1 MLTARDVMVKTFH
14 TLSPKLSIE
23 EAAKLFKKASEQEQR
38 KIFGMIVTDESGR
51 LIGMMSMYD
60 ILLFIRPK
68 HVQVWGMM
76 EDINIAGLMEDIC
89 SRAKS
94 VLVEDIMTTDLTTV
108 TPDTSIMFIL
118 DLMITKHI
126 RRIPVLMDG
135 RVEGIVYISDLFFRL
150 INELAP

>member
-1 MLTARDVMVKTFH
+1 MLTARDVMVRTFH

-23 EAAKLFKKASEQEQR
+23 EAAKLFKTASELEQR
-38 KIFGMIVTDESGR
+38 RIFGLIVTDQSGR

-76 EDINIAGLMEDIC
+76 EDINIAGLMEEIC

-94 VLVEDIMTTDLTTV
+94 VLVEDIMTTDLITV
-108 TPDTSIMFIL
+108 TPDTSVMFIL
-118 DLMITKHI
+118 DIMITKHI
-126 RRIPVLMDG
+126 RRIPVVEDG
-135 RVEGIVYISDLFFRL
+135 KVEGIVYISDLFFNL

>member
-1 MLTARDVMVKTFH
+1 MLTARDVMVRTFH

-23 EAAKLFKKASEQEQR
+23 EAAKLFKTASELEQR
-38 KIFGMIVTDESGR
+38 RIFGLIVTDQSGR

-76 EDINIAGLMEDIC
+76 EDINIAGLMEEIC

-94 VLVEDIMTTDLTTV
+94 VLVEDIMTTDLITV
-108 TPDTSIMFIL
+108 TPDTSVMFIL
-118 DLMITKHI
+118 DIMITRHI
-126 RRIPVLMDG
+126 RRIPVVEDG
-135 RVEGIVYISDLFFRL
+135 KVEGIVYISDLFFNL

>member
-1 MLTARDVMVKTFH
+1 MLTARDVMVRTFH

-23 EAAKLFKKASEQEQR
+23 EAAKLFKTASELEQR
-38 KIFGMIVTDESGR
+38 RIFGLIVTDQSGR

-76 EDINIAGLMEDIC
+76 EDINIAGLMEEIC

-94 VLVEDIMTTDLTTV
+94 VLVEDIMTTDLITV
-108 TPDTSIMFIL
+108 TPDTSVMFML
-118 DLMITKHI
+118 DIMITKHI
-126 RRIPVLMDG
+126 RRIPVVEDG
-135 RVEGIVYISDLFFRL
+135 KVEGIVYISDLFFNL

>member
-1 MLTARDVMVKTFH
+1 MLTARDVMVRTFH
-14 TLSPKLSIE
+14 SLSPKLSIE
-23 EAAKLFKKASEQEQR
+23 EAAKLFKKASELER
-38 KIFGMIVTDESGR
+38 RRIFGLIVTDQSGR

-76 EDINIAGLMEDIC
+76 EDINIAGLMEEIC

-94 VLVEDIMTTDLTTV
+94 VLVEDIMTTDLITV
-108 TPDTSIMFIL
+108 TPDTSVMFIL
-118 DLMITKHI
+118 DIMITRHI
-126 RRIPVLMDG
+126 RRIPVVEDG
-135 RVEGIVYISDLFFRL
+135 KVEGIVYISDLFFNL

>member
-1 MLTARDVMVKTFH
+1 MLTARDVMVRTFH
-14 TLSPKLSIE
+14 SLSPKLSIE
-23 EAAKLFKKASEQEQR
+23 EAAKLFKTASELEQR
-38 KIFGMIVTDESGR
+38 RIFGLIVTDQSGR

-76 EDINIAGLMEDIC
+76 EDINIAGLMEEIC

-94 VLVEDIMTTDLTTV
+94 VLVEDIMTTDLITV
-108 TPDTSIMFIL
+108 TPDTSVMFIL
-118 DLMITKHI
+118 DIMITRHI
-126 RRIPVLMDG
+126 RRIPVVEDG
-135 RVEGIVYISDLFFRL
+135 KVEGIVYISDLFFNL

>member
-1 MLTARDVMVKTFH
+1 MLTARDVMVRTFH

-23 EAAKLFKKASEQEQR
+23 EAAKLFKKTSELEQR
-38 KIFGMIVTDESGR
+38 RIFGMIVIDQSGR

-76 EDINIAGLMEDIC
+76 EDINIAGLMEEIC

-94 VLVEDIMTTDLTTV
+94 VLVEDIMTTDLITV
-108 TPDTSIMFIL
+108 TPDTSVMFIL
-118 DLMITKHI
+118 DIMITKHI
-126 RRIPVLMDG
+126 RRIPVIENG
-135 RVEGIVYISDLFFRL
+135 KVEGIVYLSDLFFRL
-150 INELAP
+150 IDELAP

>member
-1 MLTARDVMVKTFH
+1 MLTARDVMVRTFH

-38 KIFGMIVTDESGR
+38 KIFGMIVTDQSGL

-126 RRIPVLMDG
+126 RRIPVLKDG

>member
-1 MLTARDVMVKTFH
+1 MLTARDVMVSTFH

-23 EAAKLFKKASEQEQR
+23 EAAKLFKTASELEQR
-38 KIFGMIVTDESGR
+38 RIFGLIVTDQSGR

-76 EDINIAGLMEDIC
+76 EDINIAGLMEEIC

-94 VLVEDIMTTDLTTV
+94 VLVEDIMTTDLITV
-108 TPDTSIMFIL
+108 TPDTSVMFIL
-118 DLMITKHI
+118 DIMITKHI
-126 RRIPVLMDG
+126 RRIPVVEDG
-135 RVEGIVYISDLFFRL
+135 KVEGIVYISDLFFNL

>member
-1 MLTARDVMVKTFH
+1 MLTARDVMVRTFH

-23 EAAKLFKKASEQEQR
+23 EAAKLFKTASELEQR
-38 KIFGMIVTDESGR
+38 RIFGLIVTDQSGR

-76 EDINIAGLMEDIC
+76 EDINIAGLMEEIC

-94 VLVEDIMTTDLTTV
+94 VLVEDIMTTDLITV
-108 TPDTSIMFIL
+108 TPDTSVMFIL
-118 DLMITKHI
+118 DVMITRHI
-126 RRIPVLMDG
+126 RRIPVVEDG
-135 RVEGIVYISDLFFRL
+135 KVEGIVYISDLFFNL

>member
-1 MLTARDVMVKTFH
+1 MLTARDVMVRTFH

-23 EAAKLFKKASEQEQR
+23 EAAKLFKTASELEQR
-38 KIFGMIVTDESGR
+38 RIFGLIVTDQSGR

-76 EDINIAGLMEDIC
+76 DDINIAGLMEEIC

-94 VLVEDIMTTDLTTV
+94 VLVEDIMTTDLITV
-108 TPDTSIMFIL
+108 TPDTSVMFIL
-118 DLMITKHI
+118 DIMITKHI
-126 RRIPVLMDG
+126 RRIPVVEDG
-135 RVEGIVYISDLFFRL
+135 KVEGIVYISDLFFNL

>member
-1 MLTARDVMVKTFH
+1 MLTARDVMVRTFH

-23 EAAKLFKKASEQEQR
+23 EAAKLFKTASELEQR
-38 KIFGMIVTDESGR
+38 RIFGLIVTDQSGR

-76 EDINIAGLMEDIC
+76 EDINIAGLMEEIC

-94 VLVEDIMTTDLTTV
+94 VLVEDIMTTDLITV
-108 TPDTSIMFIL
+108 TPDTSVMFIL
-118 DLMITKHI
+118 DIMITKHI
-126 RRIPVLMDG
+126 RRIPVIEDG
-135 RVEGIVYISDLFFRL
+135 KVEGIVYISDLFFNL

>member
-1 MLTARDVMVKTFH
+1 MLAARDVMVRTFH

-23 EAAKLFKKASEQEQR
+23 EAAKLFKTASELEQR
-38 KIFGMIVTDESGR
+38 RIFGLIVTDQSGR

-76 EDINIAGLMEDIC
+76 EDINIAGLMEEIC

-94 VLVEDIMTTDLTTV
+94 VLVEDIMTTDLITV
-108 TPDTSIMFIL
+108 TPDTSVMFIL
-118 DLMITKHI
+118 DIMITKHI
-126 RRIPVLMDG
+126 RRIPVIENG
-135 RVEGIVYISDLFFRL
+135 KVEGIVYISDLFFNL

>member
-1 MLTARDVMVKTFH
+1 MLTARDVMVRTFH

-23 EAAKLFKKASEQEQR
+23 EAAKLFKTASEREQR
-38 KIFGMIVTDESGR
+38 RIFGLIVTDPSGR

-76 EDINIAGLMEDIC
+76 EDINVAGLMEEIC

-94 VLVEDIMTTDLTTV
+94 VLVEDIMTTDLITV
-108 TPDTSIMFIL
+108 TPDTSVMFIL
-118 DLMITKHI
+118 DIMITKHI
-126 RRIPVLMDG
+126 RRIPVIEDG
-135 RVEGIVYISDLFFRL
+135 KVEGIVYISDLFFNL

>member
-1 MLTARDVMVKTFH
+1 MLTARDVMVKSFH

-94 VLVEDIMTTDLTTV
+94 VLVEDIMTTDLITV

-118 DLMITKHI
+118 DIMITKHI
-126 RRIPVLMDG
+126 RRIPVLEG
-135 RVEGIVYISDLFFRL
+135 GKLEGIVYISDLFFRL

>member
-1 MLTARDVMVKTFH
+1 MLTARDVMVRKFH

-23 EAAKLFKKASEQEQR
+23 EAAKLFKTASELEQR
-38 KIFGMIVTDESGR
+38 RIFGLIVTDQSGR

-76 EDINIAGLMEDIC
+76 EDINIAGLMEEIC

-94 VLVEDIMTTDLTTV
+94 VLVEDIMTTDLITV
-108 TPDTSIMFIL
+108 TPDTSVMFIL
-118 DLMITKHI
+118 DIMITKHI
-126 RRIPVLMDG
+126 RRIPVIENG
-135 RVEGIVYISDLFFRL
+135 KVEGIVYISDLFFNL

>member
-1 MLTARDVMVKTFH
+1 MLTARDVMVRTFH

-23 EAAKLFKKASEQEQR
+23 EAAKLFKTASELEQR
-38 KIFGMIVTDESGR
+38 RIFGLIVTDQSGR

-76 EDINIAGLMEDIC
+76 EDINIAGLMEEIC
-89 SRAKS
+89 SRAKA
-94 VLVEDIMTTDLTTV
+94 VLVEDIMTTDLITV
-108 TPDTSIMFIL
+108 TPDTSVMFIL
-118 DLMITKHI
+118 DIMITKHI
-126 RRIPVLMDG
+126 RRIPVIEDG
-135 RVEGIVYISDLFFRL
+135 KVEGIVYISDLFFNL

>member
-1 MLTARDVMVKTFH
+1 MLTARDVMVRTFH

-23 EAAKLFKKASEQEQR
+23 EAAKLFKTASELEQR
-38 KIFGMIVTDESGR
+38 RIFGLIVTDQSGR

-76 EDINIAGLMEDIC
+76 DDINIAGLMEEIC

-94 VLVEDIMTTDLTTV
+94 VLVEDIMTTDLITV
-108 TPDTSIMFIL
+108 TPDTSVMFIL
-118 DLMITKHI
+118 DIMITRHI
-126 RRIPVLMDG
+126 RRIPVVEDG
-135 RVEGIVYISDLFFRL
+135 KVEGIVYISDLFFNL

>member
-1 MLTARDVMVKTFH
+1 MLTARDVMVRTFH
-14 TLSPKLSIE
+14 SLSPKLSIE
-23 EAAKLFKKASEQEQR
+23 EAAKLFKKASELER
-38 KIFGMIVTDESGR
+38 RRIFGLIVTDQSGR

-76 EDINIAGLMEDIC
+76 EDINIAGLMEEIC

-94 VLVEDIMTTDLTTV
+94 VLVEDIMTTDLITV
-108 TPDTSIMFIL
+108 TPDTSVMFIL
-118 DLMITKHI
+118 DIMITKHI
-126 RRIPVLMDG
+126 RRIPVIENG
-135 RVEGIVYISDLFFRL
+135 KVEGIVYISDLFFNL

>member
-126 RRIPVLMDG
+126 RRIPVLRDG

>member
-1 MLTARDVMVKTFH
+1 MLTARDVMVRTFH

-23 EAAKLFKKASEQEQR
+23 EAAKLFKTASELEQR
-38 KIFGMIVTDESGR
+38 RIFGLIVTDQSGR

-76 EDINIAGLMEDIC
+76 EDINIAGLMEEIC

-94 VLVEDIMTTDLTTV
+94 VLVEDIMTTDLITV
-108 TPDTSIMFIL
+108 TPDTSVMFML
-118 DLMITKHI
+118 DIMITKHI
-126 RRIPVLMDG
+126 RRIPVIENG
-135 RVEGIVYISDLFFRL
+135 KVEGIVYISDLFFNL

>member
-1 MLTARDVMVKTFH
+1 MLTARDVMVRTFH

-23 EAAKLFKKASEQEQR
+23 EAAKLFKTASELEQR
-38 KIFGMIVTDESGR
+38 RIFGLIVTDQSGR

-76 EDINIAGLMEDIC
+76 EDINIAGLMEEIC

-94 VLVEDIMTTDLTTV
+94 VLVEDIMTTDLITV
-108 TPDTSIMFIL
+108 TPDTSVMFIL
-118 DLMITKHI
+118 DIMITKHI
-126 RRIPVLMDG
+126 RRIPVVADG
-135 RVEGIVYISDLFFRL
+135 KVEGIVYISDLFFNL

>member
-1 MLTARDVMVKTFH
+1 MLTGRDVMVRTFH

-23 EAAKLFKKASEQEQR
+23 EAAKLFKTASELEQR
-38 KIFGMIVTDESGR
+38 RIFGLIVTDQSGR

-76 EDINIAGLMEDIC
+76 EDINIAGLMEEIC

-94 VLVEDIMTTDLTTV
+94 VLVEDIMTTDLITV
-108 TPDTSIMFIL
+108 TPDTSVMFIL
-118 DLMITKHI
+118 DIMITKHI
-126 RRIPVLMDG
+126 RRIPVIENG
-135 RVEGIVYISDLFFRL
+135 KVEGIVYISDLFFNL

>member
-1 MLTARDVMVKTFH
+1 MLTARDVMVRTFH

-23 EAAKLFKKASEQEQR
+23 EAAKLFKTASELEQR
-38 KIFGMIVTDESGR
+38 RIFGLIVTDQSGR

-76 EDINIAGLMEDIC
+76 EDINIAGLMEEIC

-94 VLVEDIMTTDLTTV
+94 VLVEDIMTTDLITV
-108 TPDTSIMFIL
+108 SPDTSVMFIL
-118 DLMITKHI
+118 DIMITKHI
-126 RRIPVLMDG
+126 RRIPVIENG
-135 RVEGIVYISDLFFRL
+135 KVEGIVYISDLFFNL

>member
-1 MLTARDVMVKTFH
+1 MLTARDVMVSTFH
-14 TLSPKLSIE
+14 TLSPKFSIE
-23 EAAKLFKKASEQEQR
+23 EAAKLFKTASELEQR
-38 KIFGMIVTDESGR
+38 RIFGLIVTDQSGR

-76 EDINIAGLMEDIC
+76 DDINIAGLMEEIC

-94 VLVEDIMTTDLTTV
+94 VLVEDIMTTDLITV
-108 TPDTSIMFIL
+108 TPDTSVMFIL
-118 DLMITKHI
+118 DIMITKHI
-126 RRIPVLMDG
+126 RRIPVVEDG
-135 RVEGIVYISDLFFRL
+135 KVEGIVYISDLFFNL

>member
-14 TLSPKLSIE
+14 TLGPKLPIE
-23 EAAKLFKKASEQEQR
+23 DAAKLFKKAGESEQR
-38 KIFGMIVTDESGR
+38 RIFGMMVTDESGA

-76 EDINIAGLMEDIC
+76 EDINVAGLMEDIC

-94 VLVEDIMTTDLTTV
+94 VLVEDIMTTDLVTV

-118 DLMITKHI
+118 DIMITKHI
-126 RRIPVLMDG
+126 RRIPVLEDG
-135 RVEGIVYISDLFFRL
+135 KVEGVVYISDLFFRL
-150 INELAP
+150 IDELAS

>member
-1 MLTARDVMVKTFH
+1 MLTARDVMVSTFH

-23 EAAKLFKKASEQEQR
+23 EAAKLFKTASELEQR
-38 KIFGMIVTDESGR
+38 RIFGLIVTDQSGR

-76 EDINIAGLMEDIC
+76 DDINIAGLMEEIC

-94 VLVEDIMTTDLTTV
+94 VLVEDIMTTDLITV
-108 TPDTSIMFIL
+108 TPDTSVMFIL
-118 DLMITKHI
+118 DIMITKHI
-126 RRIPVLMDG
+126 RRIPVVEDG
-135 RVEGIVYISDLFFRL
+135 KVEGIVYISDLFFNL